1 MLMEA
6 DPKNMLNETT
16 CTALPGAIWRPYA
29 WKQSSCEVPGH
40 AFSKDSKGT
49 MACCRKYRKGGGKY
63 ECFEWSQADST
74 KESCEACNG
83 QWMSIFTWQKYG
95 SWLEGTWGKAYTWKQ
110 RSLDKQNFWITQ
122 LDRWKMDQI
131 WENVVMSVRAR
142 PMSNFLRCRIGPTLG
157 TLVSMSQGKFPKP
170 ELAVT
175 KVLPGQATRQEVG
188 GGVSIATDSKTNTGS
203 KSISMELS
211 LDSAAN
217 QLADGNKSESGG
229 RRLLT
234 KNDRRLAASLSIDA
248 LAASCYAV
256 VKVDTKAV
264 GQLVG
269 DCVGFKPSAA
279 LTGSAELCLSIN
291 SKFAVNPLF
300 TVWGVAANAN
310 GVYTT
315 QTTVPVKKG
324 ESICAKVQLAGT
336 YCPIKYN
343 KAYTPGQALPSGFT
357 GADAS
362 CGQMDAAKK
371 TIATQ
376 AKVLVDSGFTGSGN
390 LVKVGQ
396 VTSAPSEA
404 AVDTQGG
411 LLGAEG
417 TVSNVQSFV
426 DTATKAATFTTTT
439 TVVTKAP
446 SLFGGDSK
454 TTTGTTG
461 TTGGS
466 TTGANAPVLPQ
477 TASYAGSVSLSV
489 TGATKTQMETSMKKT
504 LAQQFAVSDTGVAV
518 TATESRRLADASP
531 RQLAGTWTIV
541 FVITVPGTQMA
552 AIEAKASALTADTT
566 SLKTELATQLK
577 AAGVSDDA
585 IKSLSVASF
594 SAVKKGTAGPSASGA
609 NTVKSRAA
617 MLAMMLAGLLALLR

>member
-1 MLMEA
+1 
-6 DPKNMLNETT
+6 
-16 CTALPGAIWRPYA
+16 
-29 WKQSSCEVPGH
+29 
-40 AFSKDSKGT
+40 
-49 MACCRKYRKGGGKY
+49 
-63 ECFEWSQADST
+63 
-74 KESCEACNG
+74 
-83 QWMSIFTWQKYG
+83 
-95 SWLEGTWGKAYTWKQ
+95 
-110 RSLDKQNFWITQ
+110 
-122 LDRWKMDQI
+122 
-131 WENVVMSVRAR
+131 
-142 PMSNFLRCRIGPTLG
+142 
-157 TLVSMSQGKFPKP
+157 
-170 ELAVT
+170 
-175 KVLPGQATRQEVG
+175 
-188 GGVSIATDSKTNTGS
+188 
-203 KSISMELS
+203 
-211 LDSAAN
+211 
-217 QLADGNKSESGG
+217 
-229 RRLLT
+229 
-234 KNDRRLAASLSIDA
+234 
-248 LAASCYAV
+248 
-256 VKVDTKAV
+256 
-264 GQLVG
+264 
-269 DCVGFKPSAA
+269 
-279 LTGSAELCLSIN
+279 
-291 SKFAVNPLF
+291 
-300 TVWGVAANAN
+300 VAANAN

-324 ESICAKVQLAGT
+324 ESICAKVQVAGT

-362 CGQMDAAKK
+362 CGQMDVAKK

-417 TVSNVQSFV
+417 TVANVQSFV

-461 TTGGS
+461 GS
-466 TTGANAPVLPQ
+466 TTGANAPVPPE

-541 FVITVPGTQMA
+541 FVITAPGTQMA
-552 AIEAKASALTADTT
+552 AIEAKASALTADTA

-594 SAVKKGTAGPSASGA
+594 SAVRKGTAGPSANGA